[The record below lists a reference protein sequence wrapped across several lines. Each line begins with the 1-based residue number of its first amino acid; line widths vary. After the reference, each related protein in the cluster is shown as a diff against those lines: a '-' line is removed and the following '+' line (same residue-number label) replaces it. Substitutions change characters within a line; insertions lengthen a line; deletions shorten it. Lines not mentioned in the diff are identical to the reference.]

1 MLVPKMFCN
10 HFKLSSSGKS
20 RMGIIL
26 ILTYQRNEFVRILTP
41 RKPESSR
48 MLTHGPKVTE
58 IQCESN
64 LPSKASFSFHFPL
77 SLPSF
82 GWLILLP
89 IKSCS
94 GQIPKPSLKK
104 YRLSSNGLFQSV
116 PISSSLVVLPT
127 SSRVCS

>member
-1 MLVPKMFCN
+1 MQVKKQQLELDMEQQTGFQIGQEGDIFGRYSVHQKDKKDSLNLWMLVPKMFCN

-26 ILTYQRNEFVRILTP
+26 ILTYQRNEYVRILTP

-64 LPSKASFSFHFPL
+64 LPSKASFSFRFPL
-77 SLPSF
+77 SPPSF
-82 GWLILLP
+82 G
-89 IKSCS
+89 
-94 GQIPKPSLKK
+94 
-104 YRLSSNGLFQSV
+104 
-116 PISSSLVVLPT
+116 
-127 SSRVCS
+127 